1 MKKLMI
7 VAALIISTAAFAGC
21 GNDNSGK
28 NENTNL
34 ANTDVNITESSTEK
48 EAESSLP
55 DKTEFE
61 KIPDEAV
68 DSFDYMVEATKKIYI
83 QETSKRFYGYIG
95 TEIVENDECYVFEL
109 YDVEDSLN
117 EKVATVAVSKNAETI
132 YVYNERSE
140 EYSVL
145 EVPED
150 SSSQTESQWSDSV
163 TASFADYLN
172 SESDKDDSS
181 ASGGNISSDDES
193 AVKSEN

>member
-95 TEIVENDECYVFEL
+95 TETVENDECYVFEL